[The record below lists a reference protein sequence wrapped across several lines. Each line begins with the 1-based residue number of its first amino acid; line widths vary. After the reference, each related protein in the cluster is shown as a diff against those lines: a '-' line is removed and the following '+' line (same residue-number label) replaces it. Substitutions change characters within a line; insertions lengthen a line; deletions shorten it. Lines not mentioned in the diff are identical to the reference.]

1 MAEDALLYRQIHP
14 DWIFPPGEETQSRA
28 FRPTAKDGD
37 FISVYNG
44 SNLSP
49 EESYRHYT
57 EVLELQS
64 AGVLGISFA
73 EVQSLGI
80 PIKPDPQPDH
90 PSHTLLDF
98 SGLATNAKKRLAAR
112 DLNAKALQRGWLYQ
126 P

>member
-14 DWIFPPGEETQSRA
+14 DWISPTEETQSRA
-28 FRPTAKDGD
+28 FLPTAKDGD
-37 FISVYNG
+37 FLSVYNSKG
-44 SNLSP
+44 LNP

-57 EVLELQS
+57 EVLELPS
-64 AGVLGISFA
+64 AGVLGLSFA
-73 EVQSLGI
+73 EVQNLGI

-98 SGLATNAKKRLAAR
+98 SGFPSRKDKREAAR
-112 DLNAKALQRGWLYQ
+112 ELNKKANQHGWLYQ